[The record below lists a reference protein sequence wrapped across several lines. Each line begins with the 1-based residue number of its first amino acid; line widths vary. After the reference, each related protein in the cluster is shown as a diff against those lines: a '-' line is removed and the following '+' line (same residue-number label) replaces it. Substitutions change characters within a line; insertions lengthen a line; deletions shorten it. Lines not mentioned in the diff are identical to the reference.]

1 MNENDQL
8 NRVLEKIQ
16 EIVEKSANGDYIYR
30 GEPKHYCK
38 VSSGLYREYS
48 KIEAENF
55 DIEIAQEEILKDA
68 KDYTSKTDDFEIL
81 TELQHYGGATN
92 LIDFTTDYLIALFF
106 ACDRHLDKDGRI
118 ILIPNT
124 NPRIA
129 KPRNPINRVIAQ
141 KSRFIRPPKGFI
153 EPSHIIDIPQD
164 LKHPILDYL
173 RKYHGISTKTIYN
186 DLHGF
191 IRYQKAHKNAYTEF
205 FYGLTYQK
213 DEDYSKAIEHY
224 SNAIELDPLLAI
236 AYNNRGGAYHSE
248 GKYDYAI
255 EDFSIA
261 IGLNRDDAGAYCNRG
276 IACSDNGQVE
286 QAMEDL
292 NKAIELKPD
301 YADAYQHLGIEYA
314 KQGKFN
320 CAIQAHNK
328 AIEITPYDAT
338 AYNNRGNT
346 YLNKGEFERAL
357 EDFNKAIELDP
368 NDALAYYNCGE
379 TWLRQKKWHNARSD
393 LVDAIN
399 KGVDIIAEF
408 REAHTNVEKFE
419 QKYDVKLP
427 EDITAMLKEI
437 RMNYDIDVEYQV
449 ENGDVCLTVSI
460 GDGQDGSSVARLDG
474 QLLTLVEIQNKHVGS
489 GQDLIGKTLKV
500 ITTIR
505 NILEETDRTSVTWT
519 LTGGTQPL
527 HKTCSKEVENDGAA
541 VIYRAWF
548 TFVES

>member
-30 GEPKHYCK
+30 GEPKCYPK

-55 DIEIAQEEILKDA
+55 DIEVAQKEILKDA
-68 KDYTSKTDDFEIL
+68 KDYTPETDDFEIL

-124 NPRIA
+124 NPHIV
-129 KPRNPINRVIAQ
+129 KPRNPINRVISQ

-153 EPSHIIDIPQD
+153 EPSHIIDIPED
-164 LKHPILDYL
+164 LKQPILDYL
-173 RKYHGISTKTIYN
+173 RKHHGISTNTIYN

-205 FYGLTYQK
+205 FYGHTYQTIK
-213 DEDYSKAIEHY
+213 KNYTKAIKHYSKAIEL
-224 SNAIELDPLLAI
+224 NPLLAI

-248 GKYDYAI
+248 GKYDCAI

-261 IGLNRDDAGAYCNRG
+261 IGLNRDDAGAYYNRG
-276 IACSDNGQVE
+276 IAYSDNGQVE
-286 QAMEDL
+286 HAMEDL

-314 KQGKFN
+314 KQGKFD

-328 AIEITPYDAT
+328 AIEITSHDAT
-338 AYNNRGNT
+338 AYDNRGNT
-346 YLNKGEFERAL
+346 YLNKGELEHAI

-368 NDALAYYNCGE
+368 ELDSTYFNRGMY
-379 TWLRQKKWHNARSD
+379 WLHLQNWQKGKSD
-393 LVDAIN
+393 LTDAKN
-399 KGVDIIAEF
+399 KGMDIIKAF
-408 REAHTNVEKFE
+408 RDDYENVAAFK
-419 QKYDVKLP
+419 KKCGVTLP
-427 EDITAMLKEI
+427 KCITAMLMPE
-437 RMNYDIDVEYQV
+437 RE
-449 ENGDVCLTVSI
+449 
-460 GDGQDGSSVARLDG
+460 
-474 QLLTLVEIQNKHVGS
+474 
-489 GQDLIGKTLKV
+489 
-500 ITTIR
+500 
-505 NILEETDRTSVTWT
+505 
-519 LTGGTQPL
+519 
-527 HKTCSKEVENDGAA
+527 
-541 VIYRAWF
+541 
-548 TFVES
+548 